1 MWFERMSLEV
11 WFDDY
16 QYRIDIGESAVKFLT
31 VKDLRMNLDCA
42 LADLGAA

>member
-1 MWFERMSLEV
+1 MSLEV

-16 QYRIDIGESAVKFLT
+16 QYRIDNDIGESAVKFLT
-31 VKDLRMNLDCA
+31 VKDLRMNLDSA